1 MRRQIVIAFLYTLV
15 TTAIFGILFPYA
27 VTGMAQLLF
36 PYKANGQ
43 ILEQNGVV
51 VGSRIIG
58 QAFTGASYFH
68 SRPSAAGNGYDASN
82 SGGSNLGPTN
92 KKLVDRIA
100 ASVASE
106 QSNTSGAV
114 PIDLVTASGSGL
126 DPDITPASAAFQIP
140 RIARARHI
148 DESALRNL
156 VAKHTQ
162 GRQFGLLGESRV
174 NVLELNRDLD
184 HFSSARP

>member
-1 MRRQIVIAFLYTLV
+1 MRRQIFIAFVYTLV
-15 TTAIFGILFPYA
+15 TTMIFGIAYPFA
-27 VTGMAQLLF
+27 VTGVAQLLF
-36 PYKANGQ
+36 PNNANGQ
-43 ILEQNGVV
+43 ILRQQGVV

-58 QAFTGASYFH
+58 QPFTGSSYFH

-106 QSNTSGAV
+106 ETGTSGEV
-114 PIDLVTASGSGL
+114 PVDLVTASGSGL

-140 RIARARHI
+140 RIAQARSV
-148 DESALRNL
+148 DQAVLRDL

-162 GRQFGLLGESRV
+162 GRQFGVLGESRV

-184 HFSSARP
+184 RLSKPHQ

>member
-15 TTAIFGILFPYA
+15 TTAIFGIVFPYA
-27 VTGMAQLLF
+27 VTGAAQLLF
-36 PYKANGQ
+36 PDKANGQ
-43 ILEQNGVV
+43 ILQQNGIA

-58 QAFTGASYFH
+58 QPFTGASYFH

-92 KKLVDRIA
+92 KKLVDRITS
-100 ASVASE
+100 SVASE
-106 QSNTSGAV
+106 QANPGDEV
-114 PIDLVTASGSGL
+114 PVDLVTASGSGL

-140 RIARARHI
+140 RIAQARHLNQA
-148 DESALRNL
+148 ALRDL

-162 GRQFGLLGESRV
+162 GRQFGVLGESRV

-184 HFSSARP
+184 QFPTTLQ